1 MMGTVHSRHRALPV
15 SAAFLVLAA
24 TAAVSALFPAPTGS
38 VFNVDGL
45 LVDAMEPSSGDGKFF
60 SSSIRSGPLVDRA
73 SRPMR
78 AGPPPQTA
86 LERTMQTQPRSR
98 AMESARAAD
107 TFAQSQD
114 WKSALAAIQGGL
126 DLEPENLML
135 IRRAAAYA
143 SLARRFGVA
152 DEYFRKA
159 IQANPEDVPFL
170 AGRAGI
176 LLRLL
181 RLNEAEEMANRALA
195 LQPDYLAARLARICV
210 KIARGDEDLELDEW
224 MQITSG
230 EATQLADWL
239 DADRPDY
246 VAALS
251 PAGFETL
258 CDIVLGPGVAA
269 KLTDVARALKQ
280 AQKGFYL
287 KNWTDARAA
296 LEHARG
302 LGVRVTGI
310 PMDIARTY
318 FEEGNVAEAERLLGA
333 LAGQYPEVLLVQ
345 YNYAFVLLKMYR
357 YPDAQRVLE
366 RANQIDPGN
375 AQVAFALACAWASLN
390 EPDRAW
396 AALKS
401 ISPKH
406 AEDLREWARGEEPY
420 LQALRSDPR
429 AVRFI
434 AGQPQ
439 E

>member
-1 MMGTVHSRHRALPV
+1 MSVAL
-15 SAAFLVLAA
+15 LVGAA
-24 TAAVSALFPAPTGS
+24 TAAVSALFPAQTGS

-45 LVDAMEPSSGDGKFF
+45 LVDGMDSPAGDGKFF
-60 SSSIRSGPLVDRA
+60 SSGIRSGPLVDRS

-86 LERTMQTQPRSR
+86 LERTMRTEPRSR
-98 AMESARAAD
+98 AMESVRAAD
-107 TFAQSQD
+107 AFAQSQD
-114 WKSALAAIQGGL
+114 WKSALAAIQSGL
-126 DLEPENLML
+126 DSEPENLML

-159 IQANPEDVPFL
+159 IQANPDDVPFL

-181 RLNEAEEMANRALA
+181 RLNEAEEMADRALA
-195 LQPDYLAARLARICV
+195 QQPDYLAARLARICV
-210 KIARGDEDLELDEW
+210 KIARGDEDLDRDEW
-224 MQITSG
+224 SQITSG

-239 DADRPDY
+239 DADRADY
-246 VAALS
+246 VGALS
-251 PAGFETL
+251 SAGFETL

-269 KLTDVARALKQ
+269 KLTDAARALKQ
-280 AQKGFYL
+280 AQKGIYL
-287 KNWTDARAA
+287 RNWADARAA
-296 LEHARG
+296 LEQARG

-318 FEEGNVAEAERLLGA
+318 FEDGNVAEAERLLGE
-333 LAGQYPEVLLVQ
+333 LAGKYPDALLIQ

-366 RANQIDPGN
+366 RANRIAPDNG
-375 AQVAFALACAWASLN
+375 QVAFALACAWASLN

-406 AEDLREWARGEEPY
+406 ADDLREWARGEEPY
-420 LQALRSDPR
+420 LKALRSDPR

-434 AGQPQ
+434 AGQAQ